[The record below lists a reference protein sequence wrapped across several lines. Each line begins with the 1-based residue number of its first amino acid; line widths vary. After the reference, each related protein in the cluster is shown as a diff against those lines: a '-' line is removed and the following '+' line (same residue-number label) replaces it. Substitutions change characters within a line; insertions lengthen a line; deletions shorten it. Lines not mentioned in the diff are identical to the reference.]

1 MGIIFYPCKSNTKKY
16 PPIKS
21 ADDGKRSEIPGQARD
36 DEWAGDDGMSRQSI
50 LPDLLRFCQ
59 QASDL
64 VRV

>member
-1 MGIIFYPCKSNTKKY
+1 MTVSGVRFRV
-16 PPIKS
+16 
-21 ADDGKRSEIPGQARD
+21 AARN